1 MRDIFLWSTRMSLET
16 FPLSLQSCIHSLWLM
31 GEMVWEAKG
40 EIFPGI
46 SSVGNSSVS
55 TLEQGPYLQ
64 GTGGELCE
72 GRNIKRST
80 TSSSEGARVLEIVDT
95 EMRFHEETHCSALN
109 FHGYFRFRILIGAK
123 RRKGVKNKPDPRTSK
138 SLRHSYF
145 KGQT

>member
-1 MRDIFLWSTRMSLET
+1 MFDSWVGKIRWRRDRPPTPVFLG
-16 FPLSLQSCIHSLWLM
+16 FPCDSAGKES
-31 GEMVWEAKG
+31 KG

-123 RRKGVKNKPDPRTSK
+123 RRKGVKNKPGPRTSK
-138 SLRHSYF
+138 SLRHSFF